1 MPLTSQFEKYIEV
14 EARLKRMPVN
24 VKFELLPVCNLNCR
38 MCYIRTDMETVRLQG
53 GLLPAERWL
62 ALARELKD
70 AGTLYLLLTGG
81 EVFLYP
87 GFEDLYAQL
96 CDMGFSITLNTN
108 ATLIDEKVAKWL
120 SKRPPKLVS
129 ISLYGASDETYEAL
143 CGQKNAF
150 TKVNHAVDL
159 LLDHGIRIELKSV
172 LNPLN
177 KQDAQEMADYAKV
190 KGVFYEATPYAF
202 PPVRKCDEV
211 EAFRFGP
218 HETAME
224 MLEKKCRI
232 GGDKDYF
239 EVLAGNLRRYV
250 DTKPA
255 QAEELCG
262 FTCGASN
269 SGCWITWQ
277 GKMTPCGMIMEP
289 YTLPLE
295 QGFAEAWK
303 ELKEKSDRIRMSPK
317 CVKCDMRDICIVCP
331 AANLAETGRFDLASP
346 FHCEMTKHTL
356 DIVCETAK
364 SYGVD
369 VDALLSGKEER
380 T

>member
-1 MPLTSQFEKYIEV
+1 MPLTNDLGKYLED
-14 EARLKRMPVN
+14 EARRRRIPINGKI
-24 VKFELLPVCNLNCR
+24 ELLPVCNLNCR
-38 MCYIRTDMETVRLQG
+38 MCYIRTDMETVRAQG
-53 GLLPAERWL
+53 GLLSAETWL
-62 ALARELKD
+62 SLAKQMRD
-70 AGTLYLLLTGG
+70 TGTLFLLITGG
-81 EVFLYP
+81 EIFMYP
-87 GFEDLYAQL
+87 EFDRLYAGL
-96 CDMGFSITLNTN
+96 YEMGFSITLNTN
-108 ATLIDEKVAKWL
+108 ATMIDEKVIDWLAK
-120 SKRPPKLVS
+120 KPPMLMS
-129 ISLYGASDETYEAL
+129 ISLYGASNETYEAL

-150 TKVNHAVDL
+150 SKVDRAIDL
-159 LLDHGIRIELKSV
+159 LIQNKIRIELKTM

-177 KQDAQEMADYAKV
+177 IHDAQAMADYAKA

-202 PPVRKCDEV
+202 PPVRKCDGS

-218 HETAME
+218 KETAVQN
-224 MLEKKCRI
+224 LESKRRI
-232 GGDKDYF
+232 GGNESYVKA
-239 EVLAGNLRRYV
+239 LAGRLRKYV

-255 QAEELCG
+255 MSDELCG

-269 SGCWITWQ
+269 SSCWITWQ